1 MAWHTNP
8 TPDLVSQ

>member
-8 TPDLVSQ
+8 RPDLV